1 MGTLGYVTDEHLKYN
16 VYLIKIQFFG
26 RRRFLYVFIL
36 QIGCQWNDLFTS
48 KEIFLVAA
56 LIGFGGAAMLIIS
69 LSLTAD
75 LVGQDTES
83 SAFIYGAISLLDKL
97 SNGMHTQLMIE

>member
-1 MGTLGYVTDEHLKYN
+1 MYKLLDIFVSP
-16 VYLIKIQFFG
+16 
-26 RRRFLYVFIL
+26 
-36 QIGCQWNDLFTS
+36 IGCQWNDLFTT
-48 KEIFLVAA
+48 KEIFLVAV

-83 SAFIYGAISLLDKL
+83 SAFIYGAMSLLDKL
-97 SNGMHTQLMIE
+97 SNGMYEQLMI

>member
-1 MGTLGYVTDEHLKYN
+1 MYKLLDIFVSP
-16 VYLIKIQFFG
+16 
-26 RRRFLYVFIL
+26 
-36 QIGCQWNDLFTS
+36 IGCQWNDLFTT
-48 KEIFLVAA
+48 KEIFLVAV

-83 SAFIYGAISLLDKL
+83 SAFIYGAMSLLDKL
-97 SNGMHTQLMIE
+97 SNGMNEQLMIED